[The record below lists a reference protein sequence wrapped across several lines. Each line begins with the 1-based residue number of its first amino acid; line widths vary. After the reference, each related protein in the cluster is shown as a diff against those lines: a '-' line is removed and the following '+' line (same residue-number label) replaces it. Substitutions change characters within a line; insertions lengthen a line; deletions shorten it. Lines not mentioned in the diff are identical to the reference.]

1 MTKLDG
7 EKAQKFVAWLAC
19 VKGYLPKSMTLEEAS
34 QIFLRRWEDEEHD
47 RNNEKKSV

>member
-34 QIFLRRWEDEEHD
+34 QIFLRRWDDEESD
-47 RNNEKKSV
+47 RNDEKKSG